1 MAKLGEHLFE
11 LDPLKITFNID
22 PDNTNRF
29 QTQTFRLPVISFSEM
44 PRRQLEFLA
53 KYNYSNDTGEKVL
66 VDSEESMHM
75 KMREKKANRKIIGSI
90 DKIKSM
96 QGKLNLI
103 EGLLESPANGIQ
115 SLLLRQNKLL
125 KIIHAK
131 SEEDPTVQDLSD
143 LAIMQRA

>member
-1 MAKLGEHLFE
+1 M
-11 LDPLKITFNID
+11 
-22 PDNTNRF
+22 
-29 QTQTFRLPVISFSEM
+29 
-44 PRRQLEFLA
+44 
-53 KYNYSNDTGEKVL
+53 L
-66 VDSEESMHM
+66 VDSDESVHL

-103 EGLLESPANGIQ
+103 EGLLESPARGIQ

-131 SEEDPTVQDLSD
+131 SEEDPTIQDLTD
-143 LAIMQRA
+143 LAIMQRD